1 MRKNEIKQA
10 FTLAEILI
18 TLGII
23 GIVASITIP
32 ALVAKYQELVFKTK
46 WKNLYSKISNA
57 YIMTRNELGISDTDE
72 MFSSKDELN
81 MVLTEMRKKLNVK
94 TQRYDPKCGGGAD
107 CSYGGG
113 YIDSYKT
120 LHGTKMNPY
129 TFGGYKD
136 TLGDKRI
143 WDTIDNATVYFRAND
158 FYNMFIIYIFVDV
171 NGTNSPPNILGKD
184 FFALVLTPVG
194 SCPIGGKC
202 GYRSQYFENS
212 CTKDKE
218 VYASS
223 LNGMHSGSPI
233 SGIGC
238 SAEVLL
244 K

>member
-1 MRKNEIKQA
+1 MRKNKIKQA

-57 YIMTRNELGISDTDE
+57 YIMTRNELGISDSDE
-72 MFSSKDELN
+72 MFSSRDELN
-81 MVLTEMRKKLNVK
+81 TVLTEMREKLNVK
-94 TQRYDPKCGGGAD
+94 TQRYDSKCGDGAD

-120 LHGTKMNPY
+120 LHGTKMNPN
-129 TFGGYKD
+129 TFGGYND
-136 TLGDKRI
+136 TLGDRRI
-143 WDTIDNATVYFRAND
+143 WDTLDNATVYFRPND
-158 FYNMFIIYIFVDV
+158 FYNMFVIYVFVDV

-184 FFALVLTPVG
+184 FFALVLTPTG

-202 GYRSQYFENS
+202 GYRPQYFENS